1 MIGRQP
7 HRLLLVASGLG
18 ITGLFL
24 VGGFFLG
31 RALVGGDDA
40 SPAAAEGAEA
50 APTVSAS
57 DEGAEG
63 VRPLPPLAV
72 PVAPTVGGVDPV
84 TGLPLDP
91 DRTKP
96 FWAVPYRQAEARLP
110 FFEGKLAGVTIK
122 TAGNPALQVMRRCPG
137 GGHSE
142 DVTASQG
149 TPFDVSLPEAFR
161 DAASLVRG
169 MVLYC
174 ADGSIVGAEA
184 EYAVRT
190 APERGWY
197 GGFLFLFRYEP
208 FDPAEPV
215 APIDLRAPRV
225 REMTVAG
232 KPAVVA
238 APPLP
243 HIGWGEGAVV
253 AYRDGIVTVIRADG
267 LPLAD
272 LLALAEGILRPH

>member
-1 MIGRQP
+1 MRRQP
-7 HRLLLVASGLG
+7 PRLLFLASGVG

-50 APTVSAS
+50 APTVSAP

-63 VRPLPPLAV
+63 VRPSPPPAV

-96 FWAVPYRQAEARLP
+96 FWAVPYRQAEAMLP

-122 TAGNPALQVMRRCPG
+122 TAGNPALQVMRRCPP

-142 DVTASQG
+142 DVAASQRDDG
-149 TPFDVSLPEAFR
+149 CGKAGGRGRAVPPPHRLGSRGGGRLPGR
-161 DAASLVRG
+161 RRHRHPLGR
-169 MVLYC
+169 
-174 ADGSIVGAEA
+174 
-184 EYAVRT
+184 
-190 APERGWY
+190 P
-197 GGFLFLFRYEP
+197 
-208 FDPAEPV
+208 PA
-215 APIDLRAPRV
+215 R
-225 REMTVAG
+225 
-232 KPAVVA
+232 
-238 APPLP
+238 
-243 HIGWGEGAVV
+243 
-253 AYRDGIVTVIRADG
+253 
-267 LPLAD
+267 
-272 LLALAEGILRPH
+272 